1 MSKRKPA
8 KGAKQARSKVAAK
21 AQRARQAVVRS
32 PKPSQ
37 VHLIAAGPNKSL
49 RKIQKDIRRDAPV
62 LEKPMAALP
71 VVESPA
77 IASQDESQRTMR
89 ENNATKAFDTFSAP
103 ENVRAHQTEPPEIAQ
118 AMQLAFEFATR
129 LAQIKS
135 PFEFSSVLSEL
146 TIKQFAVFQ
155 NFVFLS
161 RSPREV

>member
-8 KGAKQARSKVAAK
+8 KVAKPARSKVAPK

-37 VHLIAAGPNKSL
+37 VHLIAAGPNRSL
-49 RKIQKDIRRDAPV
+49 RKRQKDTRRDVPV

-77 IASQDESQRTMR
+77 LASRDESQRPMR
-89 ENNATKAFDTFSAP
+89 ENNATKAFDVFSAP
-103 ENVRAHQTEPPEIAQ
+103 ENVRAPQTKLPEIAQ
-118 AMQLAFEFATR
+118 AMQLAFEFADR

-146 TIKQFAVFQ
+146 TIKQFAMFQ
-155 NFVFLS
+155 NFIFPT
-161 RSPREV
+161 RSPR